1 MIWQV
6 INSVVAV
13 GALVL
18 SLIVFFSEKK
28 EKKLRIK
35 QLLRE
40 NEDLLKAE
48 LRVHSDN
55 SYIYIENRG
64 ENEARN
70 IRFSCSEELVTNPDI
85 NEIFPYPKILAGQSV
100 KLKYVKE
107 TIESIH
113 QTITIVWDDDYR
125 IGNKN
130 EMVITL
136 AY

>member
-1 MIWQV
+1 M
-6 INSVVAV
+6 
-13 GALVL
+13 
-18 SLIVFFSEKK
+18 
-28 EKKLRIK
+28 
-35 QLLRE
+35 
-40 NEDLLKAE
+40 KAE
-48 LRVHSDN
+48 LRVRSDN

-70 IRFSCSEELVTNPDI
+70 IRFSCSEELVTSPDI